1 MRPRPSP
8 CPQVGDAE
16 ERPPGPGL
24 ADAAG
29 EEAALAA
36 AARLLP
42 ALPHH
47 GDQPQGAGFRAPAWP
62 QGVSGARGAERS
74 RWAGPVSSAG
84 AREPAPSGPH
94 LRVRAAPGRQGQH
107 AEDLQQHPRVSDMQG
122 ERRRAC
128 CRAGVQGCTAVWAPS
143 RGQGLWV
150 GGGGRGRNFA
160 SQDFPGGPVAKS
172 LHFFCRGPGPSPWSE
187 S

>member
-36 AARLLP
+36 AACLLQ

-47 GDQPQGAGFRAPAWP
+47 GDQPQGAGFRAPACL
-62 QGVSGARGAERS
+62 GVSGGRRSQHLRG
-74 RWAGPVSSAG
+74 AGPVSSSG

-122 ERRRAC
+122 ERRGARRRAAVQAARMSGLQAEA
-128 CRAGVQGCTAVWAPS
+128 RAM
-143 RGQGLWV
+143 
-150 GGGGRGRNFA
+150 GGRRGSWQGFCITGLPWRPSGQESELLQGTWA
-160 SQDFPGGPVAKS
+160 QS
-172 LHFFCRGPGPSPWSE
+172 LVRE
-187 S
+187 LK